1 MKTASQI
8 LMLMAIISF
17 MSCGQLHVVTLYVDT
32 KEIKKDNIDINN
44 DSLNKYAHFNQPKG
58 ISNKHFTTHV
68 RRGDR
73 IIWDAV
79 SSSNPSDEV
88 KIIAINHISGEIIL
102 KRKSPTSQPQ
112 SFTTKSGIV
121 KTLFAGT
128 IKKRPVE
135 RYTYIQEIYEI
146 KFTVTDKEGTFTID
160 PKIRSYQ

>member
-1 MKTASQI
+1 MKTTNLLLI
-8 LMLMAIISF
+8 LVIVMSL

-102 KRKSPTSQPQ
+102 KRKSPTSQTQ

-128 IKKRPVE
+128 IKKKPVE
-135 RYTYIQEIYEI
+135 RYTYIEEIYEI

-160 PKIRSYQ
+160 PKIRSYK